1 MTKTETNTALTQLIV
16 ELYSIIQTGRAAA
29 EDALDA
35 CALAEAQ
42 LDEVA
47 RVVMPDAAQA
57 RPTPAPPALGAVY
70 DNMAALEAPVEVTG
84 RG

>member
-47 RVVMPDAAQA
+47 RVVMPDAAQG

-70 DNMAALEAPVEVTG
+70 DAYSSTAAPREVGG

>member
-47 RVVMPDAAQA
+47 RAVMPEASQA
-57 RPTPAPPALGAVY
+57 RPTPAPQAPGAVY
-70 DNMAALEAPVEVTG
+70 DAYSRAAAPLEVGG